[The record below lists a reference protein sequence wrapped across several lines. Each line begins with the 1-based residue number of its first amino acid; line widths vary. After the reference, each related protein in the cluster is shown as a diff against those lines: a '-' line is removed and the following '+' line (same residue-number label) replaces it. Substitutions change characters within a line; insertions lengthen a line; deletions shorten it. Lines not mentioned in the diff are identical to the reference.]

1 MFYLNISR
9 FGFILDDSWVF
20 FVLTACIFYHWIGN
34 NQQMRQQRQLL
45 TMELDITTNEIKPQQ
60 QLLHKF
66 YLRPQARPG
75 YFNA

>member
-1 MFYLNISR
+1 
-9 FGFILDDSWVF
+9 
-20 FVLTACIFYHWIGN
+20 
-34 NQQMRQQRQLL
+34 MRQQRQLL